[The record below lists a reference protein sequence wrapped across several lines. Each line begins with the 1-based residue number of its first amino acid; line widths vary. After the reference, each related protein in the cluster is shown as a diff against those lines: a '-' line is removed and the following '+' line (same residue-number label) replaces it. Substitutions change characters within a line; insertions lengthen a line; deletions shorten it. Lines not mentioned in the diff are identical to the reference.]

1 MLNKIKQ
8 QFKKNNEIVALAI
21 LVLIAIIST
30 TYFNF
35 NKNKIQSNY
44 KNILNNVYLKKTV
57 YYLFDNLEPK
67 FKKINHKVSPGETFD
82 SILEQ
87 YSVSK
92 SEISE
97 IKKKLSK
104 KVNLNKLNVTNNI
117 QFTLDQKNNLIKEFI
132 FKISTTEK
140 IYLTKNSQTDEFK
153 QKILVTK
160 LKKKIVYGE
169 SIILESLYKSAISQK
184 IPPNIIIE
192 FARIYGFQVDFQ
204 RDIRKKDS
212 FQIMYEIFTD
222 DNKKVIETG
231 KILYSNLILSG
242 QENSLYYFDK
252 KGSEGHYDK
261 NGKSIKKALMKT
273 PINGARLSS
282 PFGMRK
288 HPIDGYNKIHR
299 GTDFAAPMGT
309 PIMASGDGIIKKAGW
324 CGGGGNCVVIKH
336 NSTYQT
342 VYAHMSKFAKG
353 IRSGVRVKQAQVIG
367 YVGSTGKS
375 TGPHLHYEVI
385 VNGKK
390 INSQTLRLPS
400 GKILKD
406 EERKMF
412 ETKKIKL
419 DVLKSEKIIGLN

>member
-242 QENSLYYFDK
+242 QENSLYYFGK

-288 HPIDGYNKIHR
+288 HPIDGYNKMHR

-375 TGPHLHYEVI
+375 PGPHVHYEER